1 MNGVKKER
9 NTYQKTLIKEIV
21 LNSCAHPSA
30 DAVYDK
36 VKENCPNV
44 SKATVYRV
52 LSDLA
57 DKGEVF
63 RVKVLDGPDRFDKTL
78 HKHYHVKCS
87 VCGKVVDTG
96 YACNETIEEIAE
108 KDCEFKITGHEIIFE
123 GICPDCAVNNN

>member
-9 NTYQKTLIKEIV
+9 NTYQKTLIKETV
-21 LNSCAHPSA
+21 LNSCTHPSA

-36 VKENCPNV
+36 VKETCPNV

-78 HKHYHVKCS
+78 YKHYHVKCS

-96 YACNETIEEIAE
+96 YACNKDLEKNAE